1 MPRTGAFLASMFL
14 SRLADQALL
23 FLVPL
28 VVYQLTGE
36 VRWSGLAFAAETL
49 PRFLAFPVCGALCDR
64 VAPLKLLGASQ
75 WWRAAACLAGAAAG
89 ALGGGVGWLIALSAV
104 CGVLTTQGVMAREVV
119 LPWAFAQQR
128 FERVLA
134 HTQAAD
140 QVGAV
145 LGPVVAAAL
154 LAVVPWPAVVAALAV
169 PFVGAQLAVLMW
181 RRAHPVDLPARG
193 AAQHPVRALRT
204 ALAQLLFTPG
214 LRRLVIQAA
223 GINLVVGVTLAS
235 SAAMATGAHA
245 QSANWY
251 AGLQTAGAVATVL
264 ILLFI
269 ARVPLRTS
277 WLGGGAYAALLAGAL
292 LSALAPGAW
301 SYAAGY
307 LLVIGF
313 DKMFNVY
320 LRGTRQPLIPPGDYG
335 KTTGAM
341 ALLNNLT
348 QPLAGLALGA
358 LAPRWGA
365 GSVILAM
372 GAAMALL
379 GAASLLPR
387 RAPDQAAQ
395 VTP

>member
-1 MPRTGAFLASMFL
+1 MRTGAFLASMFL

-36 VRWSGLAFAAETL
+36 VGWSGLAFAAETL
-49 PRFLAFPVCGALCDR
+49 PRYLAFPVCGALCDR
-64 VAPLKLLGASQ
+64 IAPLKLLGASQ
-75 WWRAAACLAGAAAG
+75 WWRAAACIAGAAAG
-89 ALGGGVGWLIALSAV
+89 ALGGSVGWLIALSAV

-119 LPWAFAQQR
+119 LPQAFAQQR

-145 LGPVVAAAL
+145 LGPVAAAAL
-154 LAVVPWPAVVAALAV
+154 LAVCPWPAALAALAV
-169 PFVGAQLAVLMW
+169 PFVLAQAAVVVW
-181 RRAHPVDLPARG
+181 RRAHPVALPARG
-193 AAQHPVRALRT
+193 IAQHPWHALRT
-204 ALAQLLFTPG
+204 ALSQVLFTPG

-223 GINLVVGVTLAS
+223 GVNLVVGVTLAS
-235 SAAMATGAHA
+235 SAALATGVHA
-245 QSANWY
+245 QSAAWY
-251 AGLQTAGAVATVL
+251 AGLQAAGAVVTVL
-264 ILLFI
+264 ILLLI
-269 ARVPLRTS
+269 GQVPLRAS
-277 WLGGGAYAALLAGAL
+277 ALGLGAYAALLAGAAL
-292 LSALAPGAW
+292 TALAPGAW

-320 LRGTRQPLIPPGDYG
+320 LRGTRQPLIPPADYG

-358 LAPRWGA
+358 FAAPWGA
-365 GSVILAM
+365 GAVILAL

-379 GAASLLPR
+379 GAASLGLV
-387 RAPDQAAQ
+387 RAPRTATRVAS
-395 VTP
+395 